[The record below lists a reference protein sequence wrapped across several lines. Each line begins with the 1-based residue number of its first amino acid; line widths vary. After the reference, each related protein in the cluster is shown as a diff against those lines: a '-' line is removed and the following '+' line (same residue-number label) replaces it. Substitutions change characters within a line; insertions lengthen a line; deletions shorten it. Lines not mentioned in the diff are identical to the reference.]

1 MLKYKVKPFEYV
13 HILKIEHINY
23 RFKNV
28 KSPASIKVIKF
39 CLTLQHHF
47 DRSTRHLKLICFESM
62 VHVNISYLAR
72 PLS

>member
-13 HILKIEHINY
+13 HILKIENINY

-39 CLTLQHHF
+39 
-47 DRSTRHLKLICFESM
+47 
-62 VHVNISYLAR
+62 
-72 PLS
+72 